1 MEELDLLVIGAG
13 WSGLAALK
21 TYRQVNPSASTCL
34 LEYASSVG
42 GVWATHR
49 LWDGLKSNNLYGTY
63 SYSDFPM
70 DESFGVKEN
79 EHIPG
84 HIIQLYLERYANH
97 FGIMDSIRLNSKVTL
112 VEHNDNT
119 TWTITY
125 TDTATEKEIKIHT
138 RKLILATGIT
148 SQPYLPPIEGQESFN
163 RPLFHTVDM
172 PKYHESTITQ
182 PTHRIAVLGGT
193 KSAWDAVY
201 AAASSGAKVEM
212 IIRDN
217 GHGPCWMAPPYV
229 TPLHKWLEK
238 LVTTRLLTW
247 FSPCIWADP
256 TAEHGAGTRARN
268 FLHGTWLGRKITDV
282 FWSVLG
288 NDVVALNKFNSHPEL
303 KKLQPWI
310 SPFWVASGLSILNYP
325 TNFFDLV
332 TEGKV
337 TIHIDHITHLSEG
350 TIHLA
355 NGEPLTDISALV
367 MATGWTPTPNIQF
380 NPPSLM
386 SQLGYPTATDPLP
399 SSLISVVDKEIL
411 RRFPRLANRP
421 THDSPSKYEPLASD
435 AQTET
440 QSLHAYRL
448 TRFMV
453 PASTL
458 ARERSAAFAGVA
470 MTINTPLLAQTEA
483 LWITAFFNNKINL
496 QDITS
501 EICPDDLVAV
511 LKKTTLASA
520 STSTTDDAQ
529 AQAQANVLYETAL
542 HTQFGYHRY
551 PGGLG
556 RRNPD
561 FVFDA
566 VPYLDMLLRDLGLC
580 GDRKRKGWR
589 GWFESYGGEDYRG
602 VVEEWIGLQGDEG
615 EGVGKDGVDVKEE
628 EVN

>member
-84 HIIQLYLERYANH
+84 HVIQRYLERYAEH
-97 FGIMDSIRLNSKVTL
+97 FGIMGSIRLNSKVTA
-112 VEHNDNT
+112 VTHNDDT
-119 TWTITY
+119 TWTVTY
-125 TDTATEKEIKIHT
+125 TDTVKEEEVKVHAH
-138 RKLILATGIT
+138 KLILATGIT
-148 SQPYLPPIEGQESFN
+148 SQPYLPHIEGQETFN

-172 PKYHESTITQ
+172 PKYHESTLKQ
-182 PTHRIAVLGGT
+182 PTNRIAVLGGT

-201 AAASSGAKVEM
+201 AAASAGAKVEM

-247 FSPCIWADP
+247 FSPCIWAEES
-256 TAEHGAGTRARN
+256 AEHGAGTRARG
-268 FLHGTWLGRKITDV
+268 FLHGSWLGRKITDA

-288 NDVVALNKFNSHPEL
+288 NDVVTLNKFDSHPEL

-337 TIHIDHITHLSEG
+337 TIHIDHITHLSGG

-367 MATGWTPTPNIQF
+367 MATGWTPTPNITF
-380 NPPSLM
+380 SPPSLM
-386 SQLGYPTATDPLP
+386 SQLGYPDAADPLP
-399 SSLISVVDKEIL
+399 STLISAADQEIL

-440 QSLHAYRL
+440 QSLHPYRL

-453 PASTL
+453 PASPL
-458 ARERSAAFAGVA
+458 ATERSVAFAGVA
-470 MTINTPLLAQTEA
+470 MTINTPLLAQAEA
-483 LWITAFFNNKINL
+483 LWITAFFNNKIDL
-496 QDITS
+496 ASITMEKCPEDI
-501 EICPDDLVAV
+501 VAV
-511 LKKTTLASA
+511 LKKSTLDSA
-520 STSTTDDAQ
+520 TDEQAQAQ

-566 VPYLDMLLRDLGLC
+566 VPYLDLLLRDLGMN
-580 GDRKRKGWR
+580 GDRKKKGWK
-589 GWFESYGGEDYRG
+589 GWFEPYGKEDYVG
-602 VVEEWIGLQGDEG
+602 LVEEWVGRQGVVG
-615 EGVGKDGVDVKEE
+615 EEQVEVKA
-628 EVN
+628 